1 MKKLVYKLL
10 GCFAGIGLILFS
22 YFSQPSAEINKTA
35 NVETTSIPDSQ
46 FIFGAFNSGSFEN
59 PLYDTLRNLG
69 FNTWHVYTHAIEG
82 WPGVPND
89 RYDGNP
95 GVYGPRVT
103 GRIDANKQHNLRTF
117 MDRPIIEYIIA
128 GQRIDYQC
136 ESIGSSFSSNPYWF
150 WAYNSSKN
158 NFSDSIYDIYDYSS
172 YGSGDTV
179 KYCHKLVNN
188 SGSNACWIDT
198 GVRANRELSFVQTNY
213 DLRDDAW
220 DWYIMPRIRIDS
232 AYAADLSNLS
242 DTVCRIKIFGWR
254 GYLVKDVGILVE
266 NFKPT
271 SQSVYHGNYLD
282 TFYFQYGQG
291 NLVLSKDLITQY
303 FLPNNSDLF
312 PFNWPDSTCCVDI
325 RIYWAGKCDTW
336 FDRVRVENLPAHQ
349 YLTNKE
355 DWIINKVNTEIGWA
369 GTSQIPNYFYFEE
382 CQFSHFSAI
391 AALNKQIMDVSGNT
405 NSQIIF
411 LNYYL
416 FKAHMP
422 DCWNIELSSEQ
433 LKKYLHDD
441 FGLRTIVF
449 GAYPFVGNASAYHG
463 GTYDGNYSLH
473 PRTLLDTS
481 YDPTKGILS
490 YTADREIYESWL
502 QGLLDSYNGGFCF
515 INRQMDY
522 FMKNTDTKIIYAPQA
537 HLWYARGHK
546 LKEPSNEELEVETYI
561 PLTYG
566 AKGIMYFSFTSWGNI
581 CCLDTAYARTI
592 MDIDIQPRHNSEYH
606 QDKYAKFI
614 DISKKIHK
622 WSPYLLKFNDANRKS
637 YSFRQD
643 TARTALYANSY
654 FHHFF
659 TLRPGGSGGSQS
671 NCEGDL
677 TPEDVPQGWLY
688 DCPEY
693 TYLQVATFGS
703 IEPNSQYFMVVN
715 RRCSPYKNDYNDDSI
730 GGHRKVRAYLR
741 SNYSDFSVAGNW
753 SIINCEN
760 DSIVATFDKSNPG
773 YVDLGYFLP
782 GEGKLFKMAPTV
794 ITGGT
799 LVGDEYINS
808 TITCN
813 KNVYNNG
820 HNITLG
826 SNANISFADSAG
838 IYMSGGNLTIGS
850 ENAESGQDK
859 LHFTGLTGSKWQ
871 GFVLED
877 CGEVQIYGAY
887 FYNILQNQ
895 PAISITNCYRY
906 KIENNNFICAQGEK
920 SNGVQIFYNAPSN
933 IGNEYHYIEN
943 NTFSCYENTNS
954 ALQVIS
960 NAGTTIPVLIEG
972 NHFTTGSG
980 SSSSMGI
987 FLAGISGGTIEQND
1001 ITNYTN
1007 SITLVSSSCD
1017 FFENTISSN
1026 VGSSI
1031 GIQLILGI
1039 GAGAP
1044 ASNGYFVGGYNN
1056 IFTSGSNS
1064 KNIDVADSYFD
1075 INEGHNIFNIDFS
1088 NSQRHISGYFPSNS
1102 NQNYNATHN
1111 CFKNNS
1117 VEDTASIYVTQ
1128 GSSGDRIAFTTDP
1141 TECDSYEFANY
1152 EIFSLGGGINDTVFI
1167 RSGGNGGGESNVQL
1181 PMDNVQL
1188 EEQIRDFNVSLLTF
1202 DFSLFKNTV
1211 NSFLRLYI
1219 LQNITSYKNLKDS
1232 LNINMRKHLY
1242 SLTESQCQRMLLT
1255 YPDSSESIGA
1265 ISKLYLS
1272 SLSLDSAGNHIQLVK
1287 TFYETLILNNSGNT
1301 PLIKRANYF
1310 VQKCKVALK
1319 QYTSALLG
1327 FQEIINQNPYNYEGL
1342 IASWD
1347 YAATQLLANS
1357 SGSFNNEELI
1367 MNNDESKENKESDFN
1382 NLYSMLD
1389 SLRNKKSVITS
1400 YTTENYDK
1408 KKFTKQDREVINTNV
1423 ANAFNNE
1430 RSKQINKLT
1439 ELEKQITTLSNYTS
1453 KSKSDAQISDTR
1465 LNDAKKELKT
1475 MKTLGEIVKVKK
1487 PKTIS
1492 EHIKIIN
1499 ADIKKVFG
1507 TDNFTGNSKT
1517 NNLLPTEY
1525 NLSQNYPNPFNPVTK
1540 INYELPKD
1548 GRVKLV
1554 IYDILGREIKTLVN
1568 ELKQAGRYTVEFN
1581 GNNYA
1586 SGVYFYR
1593 IQVEGGKSYTSVKKM
1608 VLVK

>member
-35 NVETTSIPDSQ
+35 NIVTSSAIPDSQ

-69 FNTWHVYTHAIEG
+69 FNTWHVYTHDIEG
-82 WPGVPND
+82 WPGIDSD
-89 RYDGNP
+89 RYDRSTQS
-95 GVYGPRVT
+95 YGPKVQS
-103 GRIDANKQHNLRTF
+103 RIDANKQHNLRTF

-150 WAYNSSKN
+150 WAYKYSADNGSTIGDTIDN
-158 NFSDSIYDIYDYSS
+158 SIY
-172 YGSGDTV
+172 GKGDTV
-179 KYCHKLVNN
+179 KYCQRDNN
-188 SGSNACWIDT
+188 NPGSNACWIDT

-232 AYAADLSNLS
+232 AYAADLNHLN
-242 DTVCRIKIFGWR
+242 DTVCRIKIIGWR
-254 GYLVKDVGILVE
+254 SYLVKDVGILVK
-266 NFKPT
+266 NFKKDLD
-271 SQSVYHGNYLD
+271 SIYHGNYLD
-282 TFYFQYGQG
+282 MFYFALGQDS
-291 NLVLSKDLITQY
+291 LKLDKSLITQY

-336 FDRVRVENLPAHQ
+336 FDRVRFENFPAHE
-349 YLTNKE
+349 YMTLKSSE
-355 DWIINKVNTEIGWA
+355 KIEKVNYEITWSMKNYSA
-369 GTSQIPNYFYFEE
+369 SNPIPNYFYFEE
-382 CQFSHFSAI
+382 CQMSHFPAI

-422 DCWNIELSSEQ
+422 YCWNIELSSDQ

-449 GAYPFVGNASAYHG
+449 GAYPFVGNASSYHG

-502 QGLLDSYNGGFCF
+502 QGLLDSYNGSFYF

-537 HLWYARGHK
+537 HLWYAPGHK
-546 LKEPSNEELEVETYI
+546 LKEPSNEELEVETCI

-606 QDKYAKFI
+606 QDKYAKFM

-622 WSPYLLKFNDANRKS
+622 WSPYLLKFNDADRKS

-643 TARTALYANSY
+643 TARTSLYANSY

-677 TPEDVPQGWLY
+677 TPENLNGWFY
-688 DCPEY
+688 DCPEN
-693 TYLQVATFGS
+693 TYLQIATFGS

-715 RRCSPYKNDYNDDSI
+715 RRCSPYRNDYNDDSI

-741 SNYSDFSVAGNW
+741 SSYSDFSVAGNW
-753 SIINCEN
+753 SIFNCEN
-760 DSIVATFDKSNPG
+760 GETVATFDKSNPG
-773 YVDLGYFLP
+773 YVDLGYFMP

-859 LHFTGLTGSKWQ
+859 LHFNGLTGSKWQ

-877 CGEVQIYGAY
+877 CGEVQVYGAY
-887 FYNILQNQ
+887 FYNIMTNQ

-906 KIENNNFICAQGEK
+906 KIENNNFICASGEK

-933 IGNEYHYIEN
+933 VGNEYHYIEN

-954 ALQVIS
+954 ALQIIS

-980 SSSSMGI
+980 SSSSLGI

-1026 VGSSI
+1026 IGSSI

-1064 KNIDVADSYFD
+1064 KNIDVSDSYFN

-1102 NQNYNATHN
+1102 NQNYEAVHN

-1117 VEDTASIYVTQ
+1117 VVDTSSIYVTQ

-1141 TECDSYEFANY
+1141 TNCDSYEFANY
-1152 EIFSLGGGINDTVFI
+1152 EIFSLAGGINDTVFI
-1167 RSGGNGGGESNVQL
+1167 RSGGNGGGQKDGQAIAIEVQ
-1181 PMDNVQL
+1181 
-1188 EEQIRDFNVSLLTF
+1188 SC
-1202 DFSLFKNTV
+1202 
-1211 NSFLRLYI
+1211 
-1219 LQNITSYKNLKDS
+1219 YKSLKDS
-1232 LNINMRKHLY
+1232 ININIRKSQY
-1242 SLTESQCQRMLLT
+1242 ILTESQCERMLLT

-1272 SLSLDSAGNHIQLVK
+1272 SLSLDSAGSHIQPIK
-1287 TFYETLILNNSGNT
+1287 TFFETLILNNSNNT
-1301 PLIKRANYF
+1301 PLIKRTNYF

-1319 QYTSALLG
+1319 QYTSALQG
-1327 FQEIINQNPYNYEGL
+1327 FLEIINQNPYNYEGL

-1367 MNNDESKENKESDFN
+1367 MNNDESKENNESDFN

-1400 YTTENYDK
+1400 YIAENYDK
-1408 KKFTKQDREVINTNV
+1408 KKFTKQDREAINTNV

-1439 ELEKQITTLSNYTS
+1439 ELEKQITTLSNSTS

-1465 LNDAKKELKT
+1465 LSDAKKELKT

-1499 ADIKKVFG
+1499 TDIKKVFG
-1507 TDNFTGNSKT
+1507 TDKFTGNSKT
-1517 NNLLPTEY
+1517 NNILPTEY

-1548 GRVKLV
+1548 GKVKLV

-1608 VLVK
+1608 VMIK